1 MTLAAKSRLRY
12 LVILLIIYMTVILI
26 PIPTNG
32 NEYAN
37 PTHSQRRSYVKK
49 RHRWIRARQLIKLI
63 AFYTACVWAQIGQYE
78 TTWYEYK
85 ARRGNSQ
92 RIRRAQLNIITANRA
107 VQRRRKTVM
116 SDSYYSIIVRWKEG

>member
-1 MTLAAKSRLRY
+1 MTLAAISRLRY

-26 PIPTNG
+26 PIPTIG

-49 RHRWIRARQLIKLI
+49 RHRWIGARQLIKLI
-63 AFYTACVWAQIGQYE
+63 AFYRACVWAQIGQYE

-85 ARRGNSQ
+85 ARRANSQ
-92 RIRRAQLNIITANRA
+92 RIRRAQLSIITANREPTLRKA
-107 VQRRRKTVM
+107 HDGKHGRRE
-116 SDSYYSIIVRWKEG
+116 D